1 MVILGVIEKNVNEP
15 LGGVHDHNRHEK
27 RDCALSIHGKNLQH
41 LRLAGLKIN
50 ATMNVEAVATT
61 GLCDSN
67 FGALGA
73 QHPAG
78 RASCVGC
85 TASANI
91 TASSSA
97 KLFKRS
103 LYALINVACSAR
115 SSLRGTALG
124 LRYSMPIRFSNLMI
138 A

>member
-67 FGALGA
+67 FGAFGS
-73 QHPAG
+73 PTSG
-78 RASCVGC
+78 RSRLVCRVYSIGKHNGFIVGQ
-85 TASANI
+85 I
-91 TASSSA
+91 
-97 KLFKRS
+97 
-103 LYALINVACSAR
+103 VQ
-115 SSLRGTALG
+115 
-124 LRYSMPIRFSNLMI
+124 
-138 A
+138 